1 VKTFSKNPAEILDAV
16 CDVLTR
22 EDHFLITTHIRP
34 DGDSLAS
41 VLVLAQL
48 LKVLG
53 KDHRIVLDDPIPVK
67 YRFLPGIETILQY
80 QPGQPLM
87 RHDACI
93 VVDSSTLNRIGSLC
107 GPVQNSRM
115 VINIDHHHSNEHFGH
130 LNWVNGDESSTV
142 EMVYAVLTRLDIPLT
157 QELATLVYAG
167 IVCDTGCFRFP
178 NTTARSL
185 EICGGMIRKGV
196 SPKFIADKM
205 FYQKNPDTL
214 RALAHALASMELH
227 FNDTVGCI
235 HIRKED
241 LDSLSEA
248 DTEGFV
254 DYLQLVP
261 GTKVNFF
268 MREESPDRYRV
279 SLRSKNNIPIDEVAR
294 VFGGGGHAQAAG
306 CTIEGS
312 MTDVRNRI
320 LEVLRQRLD

>member
-1 VKTFSKNPAEILDAV
+1 MSSEKKPADILDAV
-16 CDVLTR
+16 CNVLKR

-41 VLVLAQL
+41 VLVLGH
-48 LKVLG
+48 VFESLG
-53 KDHRIVLDDPIPVK
+53 KKHWIVLDDPIPAK
-67 YRFLPGIETILQY
+67 YRFLPGIETILQV
-80 QPGQPLM
+80 QPSLPM
-87 RHDACI
+87 NRHDVC
-93 VVDSSTLNRIGSLC
+93 VVMDSSTLNRIGSLC
-107 GPVQNSRM
+107 GLVQGCRM
-115 VINIDHHHSNEHFGH
+115 IINIDHHHSNEHFGH

-142 EMVYAVLTRLDIPLT
+142 EMVYAVLVRLGIPLT
-157 QELATLVYAG
+157 KDVATLVYAG

-178 NTTARSL
+178 NTTDRSL
-185 EICGGMIRKGV
+185 EICGEMIRKGV
-196 SPKFIADKM
+196 SPKYIADKM

-214 RALAHALASMELH
+214 RALAHALGSMELY

-235 HIRKED
+235 HIRKDD
-241 LDSLSEA
+241 LEGLSEA

-268 MREESPDRYRV
+268 MREEAENRYRV

-312 MTDVRNRI
+312 VMDVRNRI
-320 LEVLRQRLD
+320 LEVLRRRLD

>member
-1 VKTFSKNPAEILDAV
+1 MSCIQNPDEILSAV
-16 CDVLTR
+16 CDALKR
-22 EDHFLITTHIRP
+22 ENSFLITTHIRP
-34 DGDSLAS
+34 DGDSLTS
-41 VLVLAQL
+41 VLVLAHV
-48 LKVLG
+48 LKALD
-53 KDHRIVLDDPIPVK
+53 KDHWIVLDDPIPAK
-67 YRFLPGIETILQY
+67 YRFLPGIETILQV
-80 QPGQPLM
+80 QNARPLT
-87 RHDACI
+87 RHRAC
-93 VVDSSTLNRIGSLC
+93 VVMDSSTLNRIGTLAET
-107 GPVQNSRM
+107 VQKCPLI
-115 VINIDHHHSNEHFGH
+115 INIDHHHSNEHFGH

-142 EMVYAVLTRLDIPLT
+142 EMGYAVLTRFGIEVT
-157 QELATLVYAG
+157 QEIATLVYAG

-178 NTTARSL
+178 NTTSRSL
-185 EICGGMIRKGV
+185 EICGEMIRKGV

-214 RALAHALASMELH
+214 RALARALDSMELY

-268 MREESPDRYRV
+268 MREEAKNRYRV
-279 SLRSKNNIPIDEVAR
+279 SLRSKNNIPIDEIAR

-306 CTIEGS
+306 CTIEG
-312 MTDVRNRI
+312 TLPDVRKKI
-320 LEVLRQRLD
+320 LEVLRRRLD